1 MPGVRTLNTARS
13 FDLLFCPRRE
23 IQTLYLLGIDIYTL
37 YSIIHLYRSV
47 SSLYAHSVL
56 ECLLRLGGIFQ
67 NLCCDR
73 WGYCDS
79 AVYCEWGAYFSV
91 ATLPIIFSVV
101 I

>member
-37 YSIIHLYRSV
+37 CYVIPLYRSV

-56 ECLLRLGGIFQ
+56 DCLLRLGGICQ

-73 WGYCDS
+73 PVC
-79 AVYCEWGAYFSV
+79 
-91 ATLPIIFSVV
+91 
-101 I
+101 